1 MKKIFA
7 LLLALLMLA
16 SVLAGCASEQ
26 VNNDTNPETK
36 PDASANT
43 DVNAKPAAEKAP
55 EKSLKIVTT
64 IFPEYDWVREVL
76 GDQAENDEL
85 TMLLDN
91 GVDLHSYQ
99 PTADDIVKISDCD
112 LFIYVGGESDGWVDD
127 ALKNATNKNM
137 KVIDLLEV
145 LGDSVMAEEVVEGMQ
160 KTEHDH
166 DHDHS
171 KEVSTFED
179 DEVQDRSLSDWA
191 GNWQSAYPFALDGTL
206 DDAFAAMAEKGE
218 MTAKEYKTYYQNGYK
233 TDILNIN
240 IEGDHIEFTY
250 EDGKKV
256 ASDYKYVGYYIQNWS
271 TGTKAAM
278 YRFEAADKDSGAP
291 VYIEFNDHMIEPA
304 AAEHFHIRMSNE
316 SFDAIVNPEN
326 SWPTFFPADMTGE
339 EICEHMEGHDHDE
352 DEEHKHEE
360 GEEHEH
366 EEEKDEHVWLSLKNA
381 EVLVNAISAS
391 LQELDPD
398 NKDTYAANSDA
409 YVKKLAALDADYQ
422 AAVDA
427 ASNKTVLFGDRFPFR
442 YLVDDY
448 GLNYYAAFVGC
459 SAETEASFETISFL
473 AKKVDELKLPCV
485 LTIEGAQ
492 HKIAETIVQ
501 NTAEKNQ
508 KVLTMD
514 SMQSTT
520 SKDVKNGTTYLSVME
535 KNLSVLKEA
544 LG

>member
-26 VNNDTNPETK
+26 VNNDINPETK

-191 GNWQSAYPFALDGTL
+191 GDWQSAYPFVLDGTL

-218 MTAKEYKTYYQNGYK
+218 MTAEEYKTYYQNGYK
-233 TDILNIN
+233 TDITNID

-250 EDGKKV
+250 DDGKKV
-256 ASDYKYVGYYIQNWS
+256 GSDYKYVGYYIQNWS

-278 YRFEAADKDSGAP
+278 YRFEAVDRTSGAP
-291 VYIEFNDHMIEPA
+291 IYIEFNDHMIEPA
-304 AAEHFHIRMSNE
+304 TAEHFHIRMSNE
-316 SFDAIVNPEN
+316 SFDAIVDPEN

-352 DEEHKHEE
+352 D
-360 GEEHEH
+360 EEHEH

-398 NKDTYAANSDA
+398 NKATYAANSSA
-409 YVKKLAALDADYQ
+409 YIEKLSALDGEYQ

-427 ASNKTVLFGDRFPFR
+427 ATYQTVLFGDRFPFR

-448 GLNYYAAFVGC
+448 GLSYYAAFVGC

-473 AKKVDELKLPCV
+473 AKKVDELGLPCV

-535 KNLSVLKEA
+535 QNLSVLKEA